1 MHEKYKDKGVVLV
14 ALSYEPAD
22 KVAPFVTTHKI
33 PYIVGADAK
42 ATQTAYGARGF
53 PTAFL
58 VDPDGKIA
66 WIGHPASA
74 EKAIEALLKKSPP
87 KDAGPPAKEVL
98 QAALKKAD
106 ALLDARQ
113 YAQAMAA
120 YEKLLVDFPESA
132 ESAVVIRKLDTLRS
146 DEAVMASIRLE
157 ESNRQ
162 AAKLLTLARR
172 LAEDG
177 ASKDA
182 MRYYKRIIA
191 RHSDSEHARTAELE
205 LAKLED
211 ASESGK

>member
-1 MHEKYKDKGVVLV
+1 MVLV
-14 ALSYEPAD
+14 ALSYEPAG
-22 KVAPFVTTHKI
+22 KVAPFVTSHKI
-33 PYIVGADAK
+33 PYIVGGDAK
-42 ATQTAYGARGF
+42 ATQTAYGVRGF

-58 VDPDGKIA
+58 VDPDGEIA

-87 KDAGPPAKEVL
+87 KDAGPPSKEAV
-98 QAALKKAD
+98 QAALKQAD

-120 YEKLLVDFPESA
+120 YEKLLVDFPGIA
-132 ESAVVIRKLDTLRS
+132 ESAAVIKKLDALRS
-146 DEAVMASIRLE
+146 DEAVMASIRRE

-162 AAKLLTLARR
+162 AARLLTLARS

-182 MRYYKRIIA
+182 MRYYSRIIA
-191 RHSDSEHARTAELE
+191 KHSDSEHARTARME
-205 LAKLED
+205 LAKLEE
-211 ASESGK
+211 ASGSGK